1 MPTLQ
6 QLETK
11 RERLKNELAQVG
23 DLRPGSLVGRFRK
36 FCKVS
41 CHCAQPASEAHG
53 PSWSLTRAVEG
64 KTVTKVIPPG
74 SAVEQTKAQ
83 IAEYR
88 RFRKLVKEL
97 IELNV
102 QICDQKL
109 EKGRR
114 GRPSMLNPWPA
125 PASRATA
132 TGSVLSESKKN
143 GTRRRAK
150 RRRRSGS

>member
-36 FCKVS
+36 CGKVS
-41 CHCAQPASEAHG
+41 CHCAQPASEAHD

-109 EKGRR
+109 EKG
-114 GRPSMLNPWPA
+114 
-125 PASRATA
+125 
-132 TGSVLSESKKN
+132 SVLSESKKN

>member
-36 FCKVS
+36 CGKVS
-41 CHCAQPASEAHG
+41 CHCAQSASEAHG

-109 EKGRR
+109 EKG
-114 GRPSMLNPWPA
+114 
-125 PASRATA
+125 
-132 TGSVLSESKKN
+132 SVLSESKKN

>member
-6 QLETK
+6 QLETQ
-11 RERLKNELAQVG
+11 RERLKDELAQLG
-23 DLRPGSLVGRFRK
+23 DMRPGSLVGRFRK
-36 FCKVS
+36 CGKAS
-41 CHCAQPASEAHG
+41 CHCAQPGSESHG

-74 SAVEQTKAQ
+74 SAVEQAKAQ

-88 RFRKLVKEL
+88 RFRKLVHEF

-109 EKGRR
+109 ER
-114 GRPSMLNPWPA
+114 GTA
-125 PASRATA
+125 PA
-132 TGSVLSESKKN
+132 VSKKN
-143 GTRRRAK
+143 GTRRHA
-150 RRRRSGS
+150 RRRRRGRG

>member
-36 FCKVS
+36 CGKVS
-41 CHCAQPASEAHG
+41 CAQPASEAHG

-109 EKGRR
+109 EKG
-114 GRPSMLNPWPA
+114 
-125 PASRATA
+125 
-132 TGSVLSESKKN
+132 SVLSES
-143 GTRRRAK
+143 
-150 RRRRSGS
+150 

>member
-1 MPTLQ
+1 MSSLQ
-6 QLETK
+6 HLEAE
-11 RERLKNELAQVG
+11 RDRLKEELSQLG
-23 DLRPGSLVGRFRK
+23 DMRPGSLVGRFRK
-36 FCKVS
+36 CGKAS
-41 CHCAQPASEAHG
+41 CHCAQPTSESHG

-88 RFRKLVKEL
+88 RFRKLVQKL

-109 EKGRR
+109 EKG
-114 GRPSMLNPWPA
+114 S
-125 PASRATA
+125 AST
-132 TGSVLSESKKN
+132 VSKKN
-143 GTRRRAK
+143 GTGRRSR

>member
-1 MPTLQ
+1 MESDSCITFRDKGGQYPMPTLQ

-36 FCKVS
+36 CGKVS

-109 EKGRR
+109 EKG
-114 GRPSMLNPWPA
+114 
-125 PASRATA
+125 
-132 TGSVLSESKKN
+132 SVLSESKKT

-150 RRRRSGS
+150 RRCRSGS